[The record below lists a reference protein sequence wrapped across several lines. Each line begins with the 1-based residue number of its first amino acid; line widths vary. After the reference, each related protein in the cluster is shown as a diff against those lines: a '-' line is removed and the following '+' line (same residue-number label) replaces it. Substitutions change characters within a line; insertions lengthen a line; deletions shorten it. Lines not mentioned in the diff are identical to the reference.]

1 MGGSFIRSPREEE
14 EVVVSGLAKGEGGW
28 KLSRGFASGGDMR
41 LETGRRFMME
51 EEEE

>member
-1 MGGSFIRSPREEE
+1 MGGSFIKSPREE
-14 EVVVSGLAKGEGGW
+14 VSGLVNGEEGWW

-51 EEEE
+51 E